1 MGPLPTGHAPP
12 NSNGF
17 GSKLLMGRRKSGG
30 GGSNSNMS
38 SGMSRCFLVALSFAA
53 LGLVLNFMFLLR
65 LEENRKLTLL
75 ASRLASQ
82 RRLAVVV
89 PAHRGDLDRALAS
102 LSRWPSACSEVTL
115 SSVDLILYY
124 AGDVDEKS
132 SQILPSLSY
141 TGGRCFSNTQVV
153 YANLT
158 AEVREEGC
166 ACSILLLGSK
176 LTGHVFPA
184 LQYTWDRW

>member
-1 MGPLPTGHAPP
+1 M
-12 NSNGF
+12 
-17 GSKLLMGRRKSGG
+17 
-30 GGSNSNMS
+30 
-38 SGMSRCFLVALSFAA
+38 ALSFAA

-65 LEENRKLTLL
+65 LEENRKTLL
-75 ASRLASQ
+75 VSRLTSQ
-82 RRLAVVV
+82 QRLAVVV

-102 LSRWPSACSEVTL
+102 LSRWPNACSEVTL

-124 AGDVDEKS
+124 AGDVDDKS

-158 AEVREEGC
+158 AEVRKENV
-166 ACSILLLGSK
+166 SFFLLLGTVVS
-176 LTGHVFPA
+176 
-184 LQYTWDRW
+184 